1 MTLLEAREVLRVL
14 IDIAEKTGGRYGD
27 AVNAA
32 VIMRDECK
40 RIEAEIRFDHHE
52 DQIPLWCGARKNVD
66 VRVVRKDRV
75 TGELVCVKKGEMTEE
90 ERKNHEEIVKS
101 FRQ

>member
-14 IDIAEKTGGRYGD
+14 IYIAEQTGGRYGD

-40 RIEAEIRFDHHE
+40 RIEAETSRDTHDKE
-52 DQIPLWCGARKNVD
+52 YGV
-66 VRVVRKDRV
+66 
-75 TGELVCVKKGEMTEE
+75 
-90 ERKNHEEIVKS
+90 
-101 FRQ
+101 

>member
-40 RIEAEIRFDHHE
+40 RIEAE
-52 DQIPLWCGARKNVD
+52 
-66 VRVVRKDRV
+66 
-75 TGELVCVKKGEMTEE
+75 TE
-90 ERKNHEEIVKS
+90 RDTHDKAYGI
-101 FRQ
+101 

>member
-14 IDIAEKTGGRYGD
+14 IDITEKTGGRYGD

-40 RIEAEIRFDHHE
+40 RIEAE
-52 DQIPLWCGARKNVD
+52 
-66 VRVVRKDRV
+66 
-75 TGELVCVKKGEMTEE
+75 TE
-90 ERKNHEEIVKS
+90 RDTHDKAYGI
-101 FRQ
+101 